1 MPHGVP
7 VYLLILDNGL
17 IMVCIT
23 LVWAGNNWEARVEQT
38 TAFVVLLAKQPSPL
52 HGG

>member
-7 VYLLILDNGL
+7 IHLLILDSGL

-23 LVWAGNNWEARVEQT
+23 LVWAGNKWEAQVEQT